1 MRLEFIKQERQ
12 ELYAQLLFRW
22 SEEYL
27 IKINDRTK
35 ERIWDLIHPPH
46 EMIYE

>member
-1 MRLEFIKQERQ
+1 MPNSFFAGLKK
-12 ELYAQLLFRW
+12 
-22 SEEYL
+22 YL